1 MSNPA
6 STPDIQTT
14 LEKALIDSIDGIK
27 KTGTELVDALYAQAP
42 EVIEQ
47 LLLWNGIES
56 FLTFLFSI
64 LVLTAPLIH
73 YKVVNNIFHKL
84 KVENMKDKESSLFYV
99 ISALS
104 GLMVLIASIGISTS
118 YCNITWLKIWI
129 SPKVYLIEYFANFI
143 K

>member
-56 FLTFLFSI
+56 FITFLFSI
-64 LVLTAPLIH
+64 LVLTTPLIH

-84 KVENMKDKESSLFYV
+84 KVENMKDNESTGFYF
-99 ISALS
+99 ISVLS
-104 GLMVLIASIGISTS
+104 GLMILIASIVISTS
-118 YCNITWLKIWI
+118 YFNITWLKIWI

>member
-6 STPDIQTT
+6 STPGIQTT

-64 LVLTAPLIH
+64 LALTAPLIH

-84 KVENMKDKESSLFYV
+84 KVENMEDNEYSLFYV
-99 ISALS
+99 LSALS